1 MTAAQLLPALPSG
14 WEWDKITWSYAS
26 DARGTVMVFVVDD
39 ELDHRQ
45 GVGATIAEAVQDA
58 IEGYGP

>member
-1 MTAAQLLPALPSG
+1 MTERPIMFNGA
-14 WEWDKITWSYAS
+14 
-26 DARGTVMVFVVDD
+26 MD